1 MLTNTYLQIRQLLP
15 YLTNEECKQLVE
27 ELKGM
32 IEDDEKKELHDVTE
46 FRGVAK
52 DFWKDIDVEEYIN
65 RERDSWDNA
74 PSYRISDEIH
84 SESDKR

>member
-15 YLTNEECKQLVE
+15 YLTHEERKQLVE
-27 ELKGM
+27 ELKSM
-32 IEDDEKKELHDVTE
+32 IEDDEKKMLHSVTE

-65 RERDSWDNA
+65 RERDSWDG
-74 PSYRISDEIH
+74 PF
-84 SESDKR
+84 ESDNR